1 MKLET
6 VLILM
11 LFVAVTSAKPSK
23 TIMLQPKGNNCA
35 VDPGL
40 ATKPSKIEITAHSY
54 EDSVYSDCTNK
65 CSDDGALPYPT
76 HKYTVA
82 NSITYELRKKL
93 LEEYGKQIPTSN
105 HYYFM
110 NGFRIQTTDQIK
122 VADDKIVNKDD
133 TKFGWHSNVTPQNTL
148 ATATFDIDTMVTASI
163 YKSNTDANFKVDLE
177 SVTAKA
183 KCLCEKVTD

>member
-93 LEEYGKQIPTSN
+93 LEEYGKEIPTRN
-105 HYYFM
+105 NLYHM
-110 NGFRIQTTDQIK
+110 NGFRIQATDQIK

-133 TKFGWHSNVTPQNTL
+133 AKFGWHSNVNPVLGQ
-148 ATATFDIDTMVTASI
+148 ATFNLANMVAASLHI
-163 YKSNTDANFKVDLE
+163 SDDDDNFKVDLD
-177 SVTAKA
+177 SVNTLA